1 MQTSALEIKNIS
13 KSFGNVKALNNV
25 SLTIEHGEIF
35 ALMGADGSGRTTLF
49 RLMTS
54 LMLPDSGSIAVE
66 GFDTVKQYKD
76 VRRCIGYMPGRF
88 SLYGDLSVEENLQF
102 FASLYG
108 ITPSQNRY
116 LIDDIYKQI
125 EPFKE
130 RRASKLSGGM
140 KQKLALCCAL
150 IHAPKVLLLDEP
162 TTGVDP
168 VSRKELWQMLHR
180 LSQQGIT
187 IVASTPYLDEV
198 RQCTRAALLENG
210 IVKSIASPN
219 EIAALFDGSL
229 TKRSEIMNN
238 ESIIYVK
245 NLTKQF
251 GSFKAVNN
259 ISFSVKRGEIFGFL
273 GANGAGKTTAMR
285 ILCGLSIPTCGGGNV
300 MGFDVN

>member
-76 VRRCIGYMPGRF
+76 VRRCIGYLPGRF

-150 IHAPKVLLLDEP
+150 IHAPKVLFLDEP

-168 VSRKELWQMLHR
+168 VSRMEFWNMLKK
-180 LSQQGIT
+180 LKKQYGIT
-187 IVASTPYLDEV
+187 VIVSTPYMDEAMLCD
-198 RQCTRAALLENG
+198 RLALIQNG
-210 IVKSIASPN
+210 
-219 EIAALFDGSL
+219 EFMCFD
-229 TKRSEIMNN
+229 
-238 ESIIYVK
+238 
-245 NLTKQF
+245 
-251 GSFKAVNN
+251 
-259 ISFSVKRGEIFGFL
+259 
-273 GANGAGKTTAMR
+273 
-285 ILCGLSIPTCGGGNV
+285 
-300 MGFDVN
+300 